1 MRILSDSDVKTI
13 IKRLSVQILESHL
26 YDEDCFLLGINTK
39 GYHIASLIHQELE
52 SRKRGVFHL
61 ISISINPANPILSP
75 IEIAYP
81 VEKLQGAKIILVDDV
96 ANTGR
101 TLWYAAKPL
110 FTILPNSIE
119 ALVLVDRTH
128 KKFPMHVNYV
138 GKSLAT
144 TAQDNIELILDGNTM
159 EAFLE

>member
-1 MRILSDSDVKTI
+1 MKILSDSDIKTI

-26 YDEDCFLLGINTK
+26 YDRDCFLIGINTK
-39 GYHIASLIHQELE
+39 GYHIARLIHQELE
-52 SRKRGVFHL
+52 SRQSGTFHA
-61 ISISINPANPILSP
+61 IQISINPANPIQSP

-81 VEKLQGAKIILVDDV
+81 LEKLQGAKIILVDDV

-110 FTILPNSIE
+110 FQVLPDSIE

-144 TAQDNIELILDGNTM
+144 TAQDNIELLLNGDTM